1 MAISEQTSELH
12 DAGWTDSDIDL
23 ALDIFST
30 PIEHKEPIILTK
42 TTEKCVCGKIV
53 NISKLESINTGV
65 VMALNDVCKGCKQ
78 GEEID
83 KNYARIVCRKCKRVL
98 ARITPAKDKTGFTFK
113 AGKNYHVIEC
123 GRCTPGVER
132 CYIIEKVL
140 WDKKHNKK

>member
-1 MAISEQTSELH
+1 MATNEQTSTLR

-23 ALDIFST
+23 ALNIFST
-30 PIEHKEPIILTK
+30 PLEKKDPVVVTN
-42 TTEKCVCGKIV
+42 TTEKCICGKIV
-53 NISKLESINTGV
+53 SIDKLESVNTGV

-98 ARITPAKDKTGFTFK
+98 ARIKPVQDKTGFTFK
-113 AGKNYHVIEC
+113 AGKSYHVVEC
-123 GRCTPGVER
+123 GRCTPGVEK

-140 WDKKHNKK
+140 WDRKYNKK